1 MTDPLRVVYDCNIFL
16 QALAKPTGP
25 SGACVALALEG
36 KVALFVSEIVLEEIR
51 DVTARQE
58 LIRRFKL
65 RPDRVQVLL
74 DNLSTAAVLLT
85 EVPEVWTYDRDP
97 DDAHYVNLAVAA
109 GAKLIVSRDRD
120 LLDLSD
126 TGRAD
131 PREFRSRFPDLKV
144 VDPISFLRE
153 MKSDGLLPR

>member
-1 MTDPLRVVYDCNIFL
+1 MTAPLRVVYDCNIFL

-36 KVALFVSEIVLEEIR
+36 KVALFVSEIVLDEIR
-51 DVTARQE
+51 DVTSRAE

-85 EVPEVWTYDRDP
+85 EIPELWRYDRDP
-97 DDAHYVNLAVAA
+97 DDAHYVNLAIAA
-109 GAKLIVSRDRD
+109 GGK
-120 LLDLSD
+120 
-126 TGRAD
+126 
-131 PREFRSRFPDLKV
+131 
-144 VDPISFLRE
+144 
-153 MKSDGLLPR
+153 